1 MKEVKEQVKVQ
12 LSQTH
17 LNDMNKMVEM
27 INTKAERNEM
37 LDCLGVKTDISQTQH
52 LRKLNE
58 VIIPFLLRILGATFP
73 DKASDDIANRAT
85 QE

>member
-27 INTKAERNEM
+27 ISTKAERNEM

-58 VIIPFLLRILGATFP
+58 VIISFLLRILGATFP
-73 DKASDDIANRAT
+73 DQASDDIANRAA

>member
-1 MKEVKEQVKVQ
+1 
-12 LSQTH
+12 
-17 LNDMNKMVEM
+17 M
-27 INTKAERNEM
+27 ISTKAERNEM

-58 VIIPFLLRILGATFP
+58 VIISFLLRILGATFP
-73 DKASDDIANRAT
+73 DKASGDIANRAA